1 METNETNLPTSGI
14 SLDTYDRYCRQIDK
28 EDDLI
33 NQRINWLL
41 VSQSILFAALG
52 ISNRTILDVTLE
64 VALVGIG
71 VSVFIG
77 ASVWGA
83 LLSLRSYRQ
92 KLIESC
98 PPEKDVNCCYPQLHR
113 SRFNMGLGLVAPILI
128 PVLLLVA
135 WIIVIFE

>member
-1 METNETNLPTSGI
+1 METNETNLPTSDI

-71 VSVFIG
+71 VSVGISNEADVAVTVTEGEVPDGTISALGVKVLVGVNIG
-77 ASVWGA
+77 KVTDMAGDSDRAASVVVDGDEAAGA
-83 LLSLRSYRQ
+83 
-92 KLIESC
+92 
-98 PPEKDVNCCYPQLHR
+98 
-113 SRFNMGLGLVAPILI
+113 
-128 PVLLLVA
+128 
-135 WIIVIFE
+135 